1 MRDVTFSI
9 IYFPMFAR
17 LNALGPRKK
26 DGSGDAVFWC
36 SFVSGCVAGSSAAL
50 AVNPIDVI
58 KTRLQAIKKS
68 DAEVEYKGVVDCFM
82 KTLRN
87 EGPLAFFRGGACR
100 MIVIA
105 PLFGI
110 AQTVY
115 YLGVAERIMGVNK

>member
-1 MRDVTFSI
+1 
-9 IYFPMFAR
+9 
-17 LNALGPRKK
+17 
-26 DGSGDAVFWC
+26 
-36 SFVSGCVAGSSAAL
+36 
-50 AVNPIDVI
+50 
-58 KTRLQAIKKS
+58 
-68 DAEVEYKGVVDCFM
+68 
-82 KTLRN
+82 LRN